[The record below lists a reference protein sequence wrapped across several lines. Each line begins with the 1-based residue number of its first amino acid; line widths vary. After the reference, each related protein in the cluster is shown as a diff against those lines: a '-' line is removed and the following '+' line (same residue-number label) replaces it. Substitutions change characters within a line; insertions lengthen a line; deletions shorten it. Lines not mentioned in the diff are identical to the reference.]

1 MKDLFWLCNLSQ
13 SQLTEACG
21 LTANYSEIGIERK
34 FFFSRHN
41 EKDSESVEYLARNVI
56 ISNKSR

>member
-34 FFFSRHN
+34 FFSADTMKKIVKVLN
-41 EKDSESVEYLARNVI
+41 I
-56 ISNKSR
+56 